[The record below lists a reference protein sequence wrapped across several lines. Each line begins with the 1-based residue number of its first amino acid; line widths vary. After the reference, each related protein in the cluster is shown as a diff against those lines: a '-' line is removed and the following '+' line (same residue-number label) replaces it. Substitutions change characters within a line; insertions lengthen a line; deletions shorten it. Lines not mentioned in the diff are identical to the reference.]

1 MLTVKTVIEG
11 PVSVALGFARLL
23 SMLLFVTCVQP
34 VTAAESIPELVILN
48 WSEYMDPATITA
60 FEAKHKVK
68 VKEIYFESDDA
79 RDQILLQT
87 EGKGFDLILTNGAT
101 INTYRKNGWL
111 QPLPVSKIPNLKYI
125 EKRWVSAFE
134 GSKEYGVAY
143 LWGTLG
149 IAYRKDLVSKPITSW
164 KQLFTPEKDLQGKIL
179 MVKSSRDL
187 IGMALKSLGYSCNS
201 ENADEL
207 RQAEALL
214 LAQRPHV
221 ARYGYITLDENSIL
235 VKGDI
240 VAATVYGG
248 DALNVG
254 EFNENITYVL
264 PEEGGNIW
272 VDYWLLSA
280 HSKQPGLAAK
290 FLDFINQ
297 PKIAA
302 QNSED
307 LFLASPN
314 TAANKII
321 SPEIK
326 NNPVIY
332 PNNELLSRSEFYK
345 ELSPLSTRNRASI
358 FARVVR

>member
-1 MLTVKTVIEG
+1 MLTVKTDIKK
-11 PVSVALGFARLL
+11 PVFVGLMAAWLL
-23 SMLLFVTCVQP
+23 SMLLIVTGVQP
-34 VTAAESIPELVILN
+34 VKAAESSPELIILN
-48 WSEYMDPATITA
+48 WAEYIDPAIITA
-60 FEAKHKVK
+60 FEAKHGSKVK
-68 VKEIYFESDDA
+68 QIFFESDDA

-87 EGKGFDLILTNGAT
+87 KGKGFDLIMGNGAV
-101 INTYRKNGWL
+101 INSYRKNGWL
-111 QPLPVSKIPNLKYI
+111 QPVPVSKIPNLKYI
-125 EKRWVSAFE
+125 EKRWVNAFE
-134 GSKEYGVAY
+134 ASKDYGVPY

-164 KQLFTPEKDLQGKIL
+164 KQIFSPEKDLQGKIL

-214 LAQRPHV
+214 LAQRPYV
-221 ARYGYITLDENSIL
+221 ARYGYIALDENSSL
-235 VKGDI
+235 VTGEI

-254 EFNENITYVL
+254 EYNENITYVL

-272 VDYWLLSA
+272 VDYLLLSA
-280 HSKQPGLAAK
+280 YSKQPALAAK

-302 QNSED
+302 QNSEE

-314 TAANKII
+314 SAAIKII
-321 SPEIK
+321 ASEIK

-332 PNNELLSRSEFYK
+332 PGNELLSRSEFYK
-345 ELSPLSTRNRASI
+345 ELPPLSVRNRANI